1 MKCFNCRNDKASL
14 YSPREITK
22 FKIAFC
28 KQCLSL
34 LKFQDLRYLENT
46 NEEYANIEV
55 RRLVKK
61 RGDNNVLK

>member
-1 MKCFNCRNDKASL
+1 MKCFNCNKQSTSL

-28 KQCLSL
+28 KHCLEL
-34 LKFQDLRYLENT
+34 IKFQDLRYLENT

-55 RRLVKK
+55 RKLVKK